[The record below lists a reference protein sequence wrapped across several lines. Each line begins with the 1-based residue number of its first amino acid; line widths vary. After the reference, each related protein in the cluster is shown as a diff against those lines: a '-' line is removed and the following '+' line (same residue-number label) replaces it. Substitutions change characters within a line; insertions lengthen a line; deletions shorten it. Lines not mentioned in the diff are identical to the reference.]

1 MKITNGLYAVSKDI
15 WSIKMKTVWY
25 KIQSESWNLQIT
37 IRLYFKGK
45 KNQYDFEIYDK
56 KIYFKEKQSD
66 ISELQISYMPL
77 DFMYRECDIK
87 TLFNDMEYI
96 GWCTDNEYQFYLKRA
111 TIELANYLSKYN
123 RIKKDIQKDIIL
135 EFGI

>member
-1 MKITNGLYAVSKDI
+1 
-15 WSIKMKTVWY
+15 MKTVWY
-25 KIQSESWNLQIT
+25 KIQSEFWNLQIT

-135 EFGI
+135 KFGI

>member
-1 MKITNGLYAVSKDI
+1 MKTTNGLYVVSKDI

-25 KIQSESWNLQIT
+25 KIQNSLWNLQIT
-37 IRLYFKGK
+37 INLYFKGK

-66 ISELQISYMPL
+66 ISELQISYIPL
-77 DFMYRECDIK
+77 DFMYGECNIK

-96 GWCTDNEYQFYLKRA
+96 GWYIDNEYQFYLKRA

>member
-1 MKITNGLYAVSKDI
+1 MKTTNGLYKDI

-25 KIQSESWNLQIT
+25 KIQSEFWNQIT

-45 KNQYDFEIYDK
+45 KNQYDFEIYNK

-66 ISELQISYMPL
+66 ISELQISYMSL
-77 DFMYRECDIK
+77 DSMYGECDIK
-87 TLFNDMEYI
+87 TLFNNMEYV

>member
-1 MKITNGLYAVSKDI
+1 MKTTNGLYAVSKDI

-25 KIQSESWNLQIT
+25 KIQNSLWNLQIT
-37 IRLYFKGK
+37 INLYFKGK

-66 ISELQISYMPL
+66 ISELQISYIPL
-77 DFMYRECDIK
+77 DVMYGECDIK

-96 GWCTDNEYQFYLKRA
+96 GWCIDEYQFYLKRA

-135 EFGI
+135 EFRI

>member
-1 MKITNGLYAVSKDI
+1 MKTTNGLYKDI

-25 KIQSESWNLQIT
+25 KIQSEFRNQIT

-45 KNQYDFEIYDK
+45 KNQYDFEIYNK

-66 ISELQISYMPL
+66 ISELQISYMSL
-77 DFMYRECDIK
+77 DSMYGECDIK
-87 TLFNDMEYI
+87 TLFNNMEYI

>member
-1 MKITNGLYAVSKDI
+1 MKTTNGLYAVSKDI

-25 KIQSESWNLQIT
+25 KIQSELWTLQIT
-37 IRLYFKGK
+37 INLYFKGK

-66 ISELQISYMPL
+66 ISELHISYIPL
-77 DFMYRECDIK
+77 DFMYGECDIK

-96 GWCTDNEYQFYLKRA
+96 GWCTDDEYQFYLKRA

>member
-1 MKITNGLYAVSKDI
+1 
-15 WSIKMKTVWY
+15 MKTVWY
-25 KIQSESWNLQIT
+25 KIQSEFWNLQIT
-37 IRLYFKGK
+37 INLYFKGK

-66 ISELQISYMPL
+66 ISELQISFIPL
-77 DFMYRECDIK
+77 NFMYGECDIK

>member
-1 MKITNGLYAVSKDI
+1 MKTTNGLYAVSKDI

-25 KIQSESWNLQIT
+25 KIQTLWNLQIT
-37 IRLYFKGK
+37 INLYFKGK

-66 ISELQISYMPL
+66 ISELQISCIPL
-77 DFMYRECDIK
+77 DFMYGECDIK

-96 GWCTDNEYQFYLKRA
+96 GWCTDDEYQFYLKRA